1 MSVYASCCKAHL
13 GFTIPLTSL
22 GSFSVLLWNTPYV
35 IPRKPMNITINILW
49 LLPVMSVCTSLGV
62 VLSAVMLAGK
72 GSEVDA

>member
-1 MSVYASCCKAHL
+1 
-13 GFTIPLTSL
+13 
-22 GSFSVLLWNTPYV
+22 
-35 IPRKPMNITINILW
+35 MNITINILW